1 MDLQEELAR
10 QKRQLDDR
18 HFESLRLNEDNA
30 KKGDVNADL
39 RLKAADLDKE
49 IEVLKLQRQD
59 NFREIAKLK
68 DLNESR
74 VREAADQSDRL
85 KGLDYDMSRV
95 NLRIDDTQKVIDAR
109 SYDLR
114 NKQLLLEDNQKEIAR
129 QKDLNARLASEGLLL
144 RRDGDKTSTDNYE
157 LRKENEFAAARNLDM
172 AAQARELEARLKDR
186 DDQLFLQ
193 RKDLEQSKVTNGA
206 LRGQNVDNLAE
217 KDALEKHAQVVQ
229 LQNDDITRELD
240 KFCEMDE
247 YVRNQLDRRSRVLGL
262 RARNEQE
269 LRHSFN
275 RVEDARSRS
284 PQRRY

>member
-30 KKGDVNADL
+30 KKGDVNSDL
-39 RLKAADLDKE
+39 RLKGADLEKE

-95 NLRIDDTQKVIDAR
+95 NLRIDDTQKIIDAR

-114 NKQLLLEDNQKEIAR
+114 NKQLLLEDNHKEIAR

-144 RRDGDKTSTDNYE
+144 RRDGDKTSTDNYDI
-157 LRKENEFAAARNLDM
+157 RKENEFAAARNLDM
-172 AAQARELEARLKDR
+172 AAQVRELEARLKDR

>member
-1 MDLQEELAR
+1 M
-10 QKRQLDDR
+10 
-18 HFESLRLNEDNA
+18 
-30 KKGDVNADL
+30 
-39 RLKAADLDKE
+39 
-49 IEVLKLQRQD
+49 
-59 NFREIAKLK
+59 
-68 DLNESR
+68 
-74 VREAADQSDRL
+74 
-85 KGLDYDMSRV
+85 
-95 NLRIDDTQKVIDAR
+95 T
-109 SYDLR
+109 
-114 NKQLLLEDNQKEIAR
+114 
-129 QKDLNARLASEGLLL
+129 
-144 RRDGDKTSTDNYE
+144 
-157 LRKENEFAAARNLDM
+157 
-172 AAQARELEARLKDR
+172 AQVRELEARLKDR
-186 DDQLFLQ
+186 EDQLFLQ

-269 LRHSFN
+269 IRQSFN